1 METNVKPISGHV
13 FRVQGKRGPRWYAKY
28 RLPDGRQVQKAL
40 GPAWTQRGRPADGYF
55 TKRTAEAWLRDVLD
69 QAHRGTLPGLV
80 RTGAT
85 FGDAAAEWLR
95 YVEQERGRK
104 ASTLADY
111 RSVVRAH
118 FLPAF
123 GDEPLERIT
132 EDTIERW
139 LAAQLREGELSR
151 RSLQKMVV
159 LLNGIFR
166 RARKVWKLPQNPVA
180 DIERL
185 PVSKRTDIEF
195 YSPEEVHALVR
206 ASGEEQDGA
215 LFLTAAMTGLRMG
228 ELLALRWRDVDF
240 ATQTVRVMASYTAGT
255 LGTPK
260 SGLGRAVPL
269 VDEVAQALARLGR
282 RKRWTGPDDLVF
294 VGATGGYLDGSA
306 LRRRY
311 KKARDAAGLR
321 PLRFHDLRHTFGS
334 VAIRTADPR
343 ELQEWMG
350 HSDFSTTQIYMH
362 YRPRADAARRLS
374 AAFGSEAEQMVGET
388 A

>member
-1 METNVKPISGHV
+1 VE
-13 FRVQGKRGPRWYAKY
+13 GKRGPRWYAKY

-40 GPAWTQRGRPADGYF
+40 GPAWTQRGRPPEGYF
-55 TKRTAEAWLRDVLD
+55 TKRTAEAWLRDALD
-69 QAHRGTLPGLV
+69 QARKGTLPGMV

-85 FGDAAAEWLR
+85 FADAAAEWLR

-123 GDEPLERIT
+123 GEQPIERIT
-132 EDTIERW
+132 EDMIEQW
-139 LAAQLREGELSR
+139 LSAHLREGELSR
-151 RSLQKMVV
+151 RSSQKMVV

-180 DIERL
+180 DVERL

-206 ASGEEQDGA
+206 ASAVKQDGA
-215 LFLTAAMTGLRMG
+215 LFLAAAMTGLRMG

-240 ATQTVRVMASYTAGT
+240 ATQTVRVTASYTAGT

-269 VDEVAQALARLGR
+269 VDEVAHALVRLGK
-282 RKRWTGPDDLVF
+282 RKRWSGPDDLVF
-294 VGATGGYLDGSA
+294 VGTAGGHLDGSA

-311 KKARDAAGLR
+311 KKARDVAGLR

-374 AAFGSEAEQMVGET
+374 AAFGSQAEQLVAVT
-388 A
+388 S

>member
-1 METNVKPISGHV
+1 MPSTGCPTGARYRRRSG
-13 FRVQGKRGPRWYAKY
+13 
-28 RLPDGRQVQKAL
+28 LLGRSAGV
-40 GPAWTQRGRPADGYF
+40 PADGYF

-69 QAHRGTLPGLV
+69 QAHKGTLPGMV

-85 FGDAAAEWLR
+85 FADAAAEWLR

-104 ASTLADY
+104 PSTLADY

-123 GDEPLERIT
+123 GDQPLERIT
-132 EDTIERW
+132 AETIERW
-139 LAAQLREGELSR
+139 LAVQLREGELSR

-206 ASGEEQDGA
+206 ASGDEQDGA

-240 ATQTVRVMASYTAGT
+240 ATQTMRVTASYTAGT

-260 SGLGRAVPL
+260 SGLGGLCPWSMRSRRRWP
-269 VDEVAQALARLGR
+269 ALAG
-282 RKRWTGPDDLVF
+282 
-294 VGATGGYLDGSA
+294 GSA
-306 LRRRY
+306 GPGPTISCSW
-311 KKARDAAGLR
+311 A
-321 PLRFHDLRHTFGS
+321 
-334 VAIRTADPR
+334 
-343 ELQEWMG
+343 
-350 HSDFSTTQIYMH
+350 
-362 YRPRADAARRLS
+362 
-374 AAFGSEAEQMVGET
+374 
-388 A
+388 

>member
-1 METNVKPISGHV
+1 METSARPISGHV
-13 FRVQGKRGPRWYAKY
+13 FRVEGKRGPRWYAKY
-28 RLPDGRQVQKAL
+28 RLPDGRQAQKAL

-69 QAHRGTLPGLV
+69 QAHKGTLPGMV

-85 FGDAAAEWLR
+85 FADAAAEWLR
-95 YVEQERGRK
+95 YVERERGRK

-123 GDEPLERIT
+123 GKQPLERIT
-132 EDTIERW
+132 EETIERW

-151 RSLQKMVV
+151 RSVQKMVV

-166 RARKVWKLPQNPVA
+166 RARRVWKLPQNPVA

-185 PVSKRTDIEF
+185 PVQKRTEIVF

-206 ASGEEQDGA
+206 ASGDEQDAA
-215 LFLTAAMTGLRMG
+215 LFLTAAMSGLRMG

-240 ATQTVRVMASYTAGT
+240 AAQTLRVTASYTAGT
-255 LGTPK
+255 LGAPK

-269 VDEVAQALARLGR
+269 VDEVTQTLARLAG
-282 RKRWTGPDDLVF
+282 RKRWNGPDDLVF
-294 VGATGGYLDGSA
+294 IGVAGGYLDGSA
-306 LRRRY
+306 LRRRF
-311 KKARDAAGLR
+311 KRARDAAGLR

-334 VAIRTADPR
+334 IAIRTADPR

-374 AAFGSEAEQMVGET
+374 AAFGSEAEQMVGE
-388 A
+388 AA